1 MEQFKEWMVSKGF
14 SKYTIAQ
21 MIGDVKKFLKEYKE
35 VNTRTVQQFVDKQ
48 VKAGKDSKTSYSK
61 YLSMR
66 KYAKFLGKTL
76 GEVEYPKVI
85 RNVSAINTMSLREFT
100 DLSRWI
106 RKIDVGFGF
115 YHMRDKVI
123 IILLMLGL
131 RRSEMLSLEIDDFD
145 FENERIKFIGK
156 GKKGAFVP
164 MMNQPKYLKSYLEIR
179 DDLYG
184 EMEPGN
190 KSFLVYKYN
199 KRYKPLRERELY
211 KILHDLTQ
219 RAIGRKVNPHCFRH
233 SIATLM
239 LDGGTDLMVIKDTLR
254 HESILTTQI
263 YTHISKTKVKEAL
276 ENVSPLFQ

>member
-1 MEQFKEWMVSKGF
+1 M
-14 SKYTIAQ
+14 
-21 MIGDVKKFLKEYKE
+21 
-35 VNTRTVQQFVDKQ
+35 
-48 VKAGKDSKTSYSK
+48 
-61 YLSMR
+61 
-66 KYAKFLGKTL
+66 
-76 GEVEYPKVI
+76 
-85 RNVSAINTMSLREFT
+85 INTMSLREFT
-100 DLSRWI
+100 NLSKWI
-106 RKIDVGFGF
+106 KEIDMGFGF

-131 RRSEMLSLEIDDFD
+131 RRSEMLSLELDDFD
-145 FENERIKFIGK
+145 FENERIKFMGK

-164 MMNQPKYLKSYLEIR
+164 MMNQSKYLKGYLEIR
-179 DDLYG
+179 NGLYR

-190 KSFLVYKYN
+190 RKFLVYKYN

-239 LDGGTDLMVIKDTLR
+239 LDEGTDLMVIKDTLR

-263 YTHISKTKVKEAL
+263 YTHVSKNKVKKAL
-276 ENVSPLFQ
+276 EDVNPLFN

>member
-1 MEQFKEWMVSKGF
+1 MEKFKEWMTLKGA

-21 MIGDVKKFLKEYKE
+21 MSADIKKFLKEYRE
-35 VNTRTVQQFVDKQ
+35 VNTRTVQGFVDSQ
-48 VKAGKDSKTSYSK
+48 TRAGKNAKTAYSK

-66 KYAKFLGKTL
+66 KYATFLGKEL
-76 GEVEYPKVI
+76 GIIEYPKPKRDISVI
-85 RNVSAINTMSLREFT
+85 DIMSVREFRN
-100 DLSRWI
+100 LSNWVKGI
-106 RKIDVGFGF
+106 SIGFGF

-131 RRSEMLSLEIDDFD
+131 RRSEMLGLEVDDFD
-145 FENERIKFIGK
+145 FENKRIKFVGK

-164 MMNQPKYLKSYLEIR
+164 MMNQSKFLEGYLEIR
-179 DDLYG
+179 NNLYR

-190 KSFLVYKYN
+190 KIFLVYKYN
-199 KRYKPLRERELY
+199 KHYKPLRERELY

-239 LDGGTDLMVIKDTLR
+239 LDEGTDIRIIQETLR

-263 YTHISKTKVKEAL
+263 YTHVSKGKVKKAL
-276 ENVSPLFQ
+276 EDVNPLFN

>member
-1 MEQFKEWMVSKGF
+1 MEQFKEWMVSKGS

-21 MIGDVKKFLKEYKE
+21 MSADVKKFLKEHKE
-35 VNTRTVQQFVDKQ
+35 VNTRTVQQFIDEQ

-76 GEVEYPKVI
+76 GEIEYPKVK
-85 RNVSAINTMSLREFT
+85 RNVSMINTMSLREFR
-100 DLSRWI
+100 DLSSWI
-106 RKIDVGFGF
+106 KEIDIGFGF
-115 YHMRDKVI
+115 HHMRDKVI

-145 FENERIKFIGK
+145 FENERIKFMGK

-164 MMNQPKYLKSYLEIR
+164 MMNQSKYLKGYLEIR
-179 DDLYG
+179 DSLYR

-199 KRYKPLRERELY
+199 KCYKSLRERELY

-219 RAIGRKVNPHCFRH
+219 RAIGRKINPHCFRH

-239 LDGGTDLMVIKDTLR
+239 LDEGKDIRIIQETLR

-263 YTHISKTKVKEAL
+263 YTHVSKSKVKKAL
-276 ENVSPLFQ
+276 EDVNPLFN